1 MNGEG
6 RGTRDPQTWR
16 LTVHG
21 GGKEKGFSA
30 PAAALDHSFLVP
42 HSITTGW
49 LSQNPPLSSHWNVR
63 GGEYI
68 GAGELL
74 FLKKSKN
81 FCLFFFGN
89 LFTFHYQKTL
99 TLDPMDAGGVG
110 SGQQNVEDAAG
121 FAWRGCGVFQC
132 SFPTGSQC
140 TERER
145 IMVLPLLRNLS

>member
-6 RGTRDPQTWR
+6 RGTWDPQTWR

-21 GGKEKGFSA
+21 GGKEKDFSV
-30 PAAALDHSFLVP
+30 PAAALDHSSLVP

-49 LSQNPPLSSHWNVR
+49 FSQNPPLSSHWNVR

-81 FCLFFFGN
+81 FCLFFFWQS
-89 LFTFHYQKTL
+89 FHFSLPKDFDL
-99 TLDPMDAGGVG
+99 GPHGCWG
-110 SGQQNVEDAAG
+110 S
-121 FAWRGCGVFQC
+121 R
-132 SFPTGSQC
+132 
-140 TERER
+140 
-145 IMVLPLLRNLS
+145 LPSTKR